1 MSDIKNEVSKK
12 TLSKKDVIKSWL
24 RWFFFAQSNYNYER
38 LQSTAFSHSMLP
50 VLKKLYPDKE
60 ELKQEVETHLA
71 FFNTEPI
78 CGCVIHGITIAMEE
92 EKANG
97 ADEISGDGMNAIK
110 TGLMGPLA
118 GIGDTLTQGVITPIV
133 LAVCI
138 GLTEGGASIA
148 GPILFVIAQYIIMT
162 SISFGMWTNGYKY
175 GKKAVER
182 MNKIGMAI
190 DCSHVGVQTTL
201 DVIEYSKDPIILSHV
216 GARNLWNTKRLTPD
230 EVLIACAKKGGVIG
244 VEAAPHTTITEKNK
258 EHSIESFMEHF
269 EYIKNLVGIDHV
281 AFGPDTVYG
290 DHVKLHSVLAAKFDI

>member
-1 MSDIKNEVSKK
+1 MGITYSE
-12 TLSKKDVIKSWL
+12 
-24 RWFFFAQSNYNYER
+24 SNA
-38 LQSTAFSHSMLP
+38 LGSGL
-50 VLKKLYPDKE
+50 KE
-60 ELKQEVETHLA
+60 EK
-71 FFNTEPI
+71 
-78 CGCVIHGITIAMEE
+78 
-92 EKANG
+92 
-97 ADEISGDGMNAIK
+97 DG
-110 TGLMGPLA
+110 
-118 GIGDTLTQGVITPIV
+118 
-133 LAVCI
+133 
-138 GLTEGGASIA
+138 GLTN
-148 GPILFVIAQYIIMT
+148 F
-162 SISFGMWTNGYKY
+162 

-216 GARNLWNTKRLTPD
+216 GARSLWNTKRLTPD

-290 DHVKLHSVLAAKFDI
+290 DHVKLHSVLAAKFDIKKITGTKEHPKVEYVKGLENPTETSKNIVRYLVKHGYSDEEIEKVLGGNILRVLKQVWK

>member
-162 SISFGMWTNGYKY
+162 SISFGMWTNGYK
-175 GKKAVER
+175 
-182 MNKIGMAI
+182 
-190 DCSHVGVQTTL
+190 
-201 DVIEYSKDPIILSHV
+201 
-216 GARNLWNTKRLTPD
+216 
-230 EVLIACAKKGGVIG
+230 
-244 VEAAPHTTITEKNK
+244 
-258 EHSIESFMEHF
+258 
-269 EYIKNLVGIDHV
+269 
-281 AFGPDTVYG
+281 
-290 DHVKLHSVLAAKFDI
+290 

>member
-118 GIGDTLTQGVITPIV
+118 GIGATLTQGVITPIV

-175 GKKAVER
+175 GKKAVESILQGGIV
-182 MNKIGMAI
+182 NK
-190 DCSHVGVQTTL
+190 
-201 DVIEYSKDPIILSHV
+201 VIEGASILGTLVMGGLVGRFINLSTPISYTSGDFKFSLQTDLLDKIFPGLIPLVLTLLVLFALKKGLSPIKIMFILIVV
-216 GARNLWNTKRLTPD
+216 GA
-230 EVLIACAKKGGVIG
+230 
-244 VEAAPHTTITEKNK
+244 IT
-258 EHSIESFMEHF
+258 
-269 EYIKNLVGIDHV
+269 GILGL
-281 AFGPDTVYG
+281 F
-290 DHVKLHSVLAAKFDI
+290 